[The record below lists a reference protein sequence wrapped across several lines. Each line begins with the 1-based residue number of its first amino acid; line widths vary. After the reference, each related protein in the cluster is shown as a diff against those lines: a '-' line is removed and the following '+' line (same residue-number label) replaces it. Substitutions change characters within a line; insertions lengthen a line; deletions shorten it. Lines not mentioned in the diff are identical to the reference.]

1 MTKIFGLIINLV
13 KPVVRPKNSCLSGC
27 GWGGG
32 VEEKEPR
39 LSTNSDF
46 VEKLATQNFAA
57 VWLVRRQNSV

>member
-1 MTKIFGLIINLV
+1 MWVG
-13 KPVVRPKNSCLSGC
+13 G
-27 GWGGG
+27 GGGG